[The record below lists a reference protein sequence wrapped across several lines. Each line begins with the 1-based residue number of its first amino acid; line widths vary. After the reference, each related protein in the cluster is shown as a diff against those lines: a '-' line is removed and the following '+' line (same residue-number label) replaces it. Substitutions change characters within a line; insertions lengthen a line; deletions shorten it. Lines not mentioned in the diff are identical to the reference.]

1 MAVGEGEVGEGGA
14 GRGQSEEADVTQFL
28 AVGEV
33 QFPQSGT
40 EGALSYV
47 THTEV

>member
-14 GRGQSEEADVTQFL
+14 GGRQAEKADVTQFL
-28 AVGEV
+28 AVCEV

-40 EGALSYV
+40 EGALCYV